1 VIGTKKTVSFVM
13 PVYNGADY
21 LDEAVGSI
29 LRQTNPEWRL
39 YLVDDFSADRSGEI
53 IATYS
58 DSRITRI

>member
-1 VIGTKKTVSFVM
+1 M